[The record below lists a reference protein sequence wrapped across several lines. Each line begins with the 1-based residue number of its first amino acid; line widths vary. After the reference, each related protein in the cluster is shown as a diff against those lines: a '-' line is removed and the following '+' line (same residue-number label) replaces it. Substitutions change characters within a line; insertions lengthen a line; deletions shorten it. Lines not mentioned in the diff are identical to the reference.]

1 MGKLAYLCIIECYTI
16 ETLSKKS
23 TIVYYSFGMPMPIP
37 SKQKQNQPHMF
48 YLVDHPCIKDK
59 RLAENYL
66 QRGETKYLRQKPKA
80 LFEAIP
86 MVDPKWV
93 SSRKE
98 RRKHRFS
105 NQTSEFIRV
114 SQW

>member
-1 MGKLAYLCIIECYTI
+1 
-16 ETLSKKS
+16 
-23 TIVYYSFGMPMPIP
+23 
-37 SKQKQNQPHMF
+37 
-48 YLVDHPCIKDK
+48 
-59 RLAENYL
+59 
-66 QRGETKYLRQKPKA
+66 LRQKPKA

-114 SQW
+114 SQL